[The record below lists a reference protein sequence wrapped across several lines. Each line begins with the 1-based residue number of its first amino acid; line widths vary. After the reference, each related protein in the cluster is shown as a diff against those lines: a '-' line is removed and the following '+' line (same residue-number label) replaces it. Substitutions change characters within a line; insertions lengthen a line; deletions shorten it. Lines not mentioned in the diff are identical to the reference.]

1 METKQKIIDTY
12 KILVRENKTADISVA
27 EICRRTEISRK
38 TFYNYFKD
46 RYELLEKIMFDEIE
60 KPLLQGIKQGFTYNE
75 TIYLVFENLLLEKDF
90 YKIALMED
98 CQNSLFDSLTECL
111 SKIIAQCNDRTGFTE
126 EEIEFINYKY
136 AALMVMLIRKW
147 IKSGMKQS
155 PEFMRNVVMYPKE

>member
-75 TIYLVFENLLLEKDF
+75 TIYLVFENLLLEKNF

>member
-111 SKIIAQCNDRTGFTE
+111 SKIITQCNDRTGFTE

-147 IKSGMKQS
+147 IKCGMKQS